1 MTASKQARDGLLLL
15 VCSPPTHLRQAAS
28 KSLDTSWPRMCAC
41 SNELLLLLL
50 LLVLLLL
57 LLLLST
63 LPSPSSSPPPPRCL
77 SLLPLLLLLPCV
89 WHQERLSAKRMNS
102 SPYHSAR
109 GAPVLRLRQPVSHTM
124 QLCSRGVW
132 CGCGR
137 SGKQEEAGCGDRWK
151 LVNRQCRGLSVVSQ

>member
-1 MTASKQARDGLLLL
+1 MSATAITCSFAVLDSPCSKHTVHQLLTRQQPRDGLLLL
-15 VCSPPTHLRQAAS
+15 FCSPPTYLRQAAS

-50 LLVLLLL
+50 WV
-57 LLLLST
+57 LLST
-63 LPSPSSSPPPPRCL
+63 LPPPPPPRCL
-77 SLLPLLLLLPCV
+77 SLPLLLLPCV

-124 QLCSRGVW
+124 QLHS
-132 CGCGR
+132 CGLWL
-137 SGKQEEAGCGDRWK
+137 QWEAGRD
-151 LVNRQCRGLSVVSQ
+151 SVW